1 MSSFPEWP
9 RIREIMWADLGIRL
23 GIGEF
28 LFVCLFVC
36 FVLFFR
42 VRPGLS
48 GFEAGNSCFTH

>member
-1 MSSFPEWP
+1 
-9 RIREIMWADLGIRL
+9 
-23 GIGEF
+23 